1 MFRRLTE
8 LLAGW
13 REAAPAAAPLDL
25 AMIALLLEIG
35 RADHEVAAVEQ
46 QRILATATR
55 VFGLDEPTAAA
66 LVARAAQRVETSISL
81 DEFTGVLNQECSL
94 ADKRRCLIALWQVAL
109 ADGRLD
115 RFEEFYL
122 RKICDLLYLSH
133 QFFIQAKLAATAG

>member
-35 RADHEVAAVEQ
+35 RADHEVAAVEE

-94 ADKRRCLIALWQVAL
+94 ADKRRCLVALWQVAL

-133 QFFIQAKLAATAG
+133 QDFIQAKLAASAG